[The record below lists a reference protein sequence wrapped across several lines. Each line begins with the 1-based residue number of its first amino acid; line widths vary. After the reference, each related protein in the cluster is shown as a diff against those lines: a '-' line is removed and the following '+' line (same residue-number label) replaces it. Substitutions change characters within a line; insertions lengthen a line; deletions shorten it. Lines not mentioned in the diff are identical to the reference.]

1 MEPEVR
7 SGQSEFGQSS
17 PAGIANREISQV
29 RSRRVGLAFDPRA
42 QLLIV
47 LLAGAACALV
57 PWTGALALTVVL
69 ALYLSLQGLWKA
81 ALTFLL
87 GMMLL
92 AVAYAVSVSA
102 GVTVLD
108 FVAFM
113 LSLLLRT
120 LPVAMAAYPLGFV
133 PSGRLIASLQ
143 RLHLPKGLLIALAV
157 ALRFL
162 PMLRLEYEAVQ
173 TSARLRGLSASK
185 LKNWRNPL
193 QMFEY
198 RIVPLLMRS
207 LKIADELAAS
217 ASVRGIEAPG
227 KRTSVYTIGL
237 NLQDYAAPLVF
248 IGAAAAWMMWGT
260 GG

>member
-7 SGQSEFGQSS
+7 SGRPEFGRASL
-17 PAGIANREISQV
+17 AVTNNRDVSQARGQ
-29 RSRRVGLAFDPRA
+29 RSGLAFDPRS

-57 PWTGALALTVVL
+57 SWTGALALTFVL
-69 ALYLSLQGLWKA
+69 ALYLAVQGLWKA
-81 ALTFLL
+81 GLSFLI
-87 GMMLL
+87 GMALL
-92 AVAYAVSVSA
+92 AVAYAGSISA

-113 LSLLLRT
+113 LGLLLRT
-120 LPVAMAAYPLGFV
+120 LPVVMAAYPLGFV

-143 RLHLPKGLLIALAV
+143 RLHLPKGLLVALAV

-162 PMLRLEYEAVQ
+162 PMLRLEYESVQ

-185 LKNWRNPL
+185 LKNWKNPL
-193 QMFEY
+193 KMFEY

-227 KRTSVYTIGL
+227 KRTSIYIIRL
-237 NLQDYAAPLVF
+237 NLQDYAAPIFF
-248 IGAAAAWMMWGT
+248 IGATAAWMMWGT